1 VVAYGAEQRVRV
13 PAVRARRRWQAFVH
27 WPFPPEAVQALMPR
41 ELVSTVPGLPSFAV
55 HRRGLPPTVGAPAC
69 AAVDVLEETLS
80 AAAGLP
86 APLDEPVVHH
96 SPGVEPVRQAPSR
109 PLFT

>member
-55 HRRGLPPTVGAPAC
+55 HRRGLPP
-69 AAVDVLEETLS
+69 AA
-80 AAAGLP
+80 